1 LRAPQGDNAM
11 MMPSLTEPRE
21 DAMQPFRLMA
31 LLALVGLGVPGPA
44 LAQDF
49 YAGKTLKIIVG
60 LEAGGT
66 VDTMARLFVS
76 YLRRHIPGNPLVV
89 IQNMPSAAGVGATNF
104 VYEKAEPDGL
114 TILFN
119 SWDPL
124 AQVLG
129 DQGMRARYENFE
141 YVGGVG
147 DIRVI
152 YGRTD
157 MVPGGLKRPAD
168 IMKAENLILG
178 SLNYTNQSGL
188 LPHLALKVLGVKH
201 RMIVGFRGGNGVF
214 LAMQRGEFNIHSTS
228 IATFRG
234 RSGGFIKSGEGVGI
248 AYLVPVDKEG
258 RYARNALITEM
269 PSFPDLFKE
278 VHGRMPSGP
287 TWDAFNWLTNQIG
300 ELTYIVVAPPRTP
313 AAQVAA
319 LRQGFEGVARDPAF
333 ERELMARQG
342 VPYSHVGT
350 PQGQAIFRA
359 LAEVSPDV
367 IRTLHDATKAPN

>member
-1 LRAPQGDNAM
+1 M
-11 MMPSLTEPRE
+11 MVPSLTLARE
-21 DAMQPFRLMA
+21 DAMQPVRSIAF
-31 LLALVGLGVPGPA
+31 LALVALSVPGPA
-44 LAQDF
+44 AAQDF
-49 YAGKTLKIIVG
+49 YAGRTLKIIVG

-66 VDTMARLFVS
+66 VDSMARLFVS

-129 DQGMRARYENFE
+129 DQGMRARYESFE

-157 MVPGGLKRPAD
+157 MAPGGLKRPAD
-168 IMKAENLILG
+168 IMKAENPILG

-188 LPHLALKVLGVKH
+188 LPHLALNVLGVKH

-214 LAMQRGEFNIHSTS
+214 LAMQRGEVNIHSTS

-234 RSGGFIKSGEGVGI
+234 RTAGFIKSGEGVGI

-258 RYARNALITEM
+258 RYARHALITEM
-269 PSFPDLFKE
+269 PAFPDLFKE

-342 VPYSHVGT
+342 VPYNHIGT
-350 PQGQAIFRA
+350 AQGQAIFRA

-367 IRTLHDATKAPN
+367 IRTLHESTKAPN

>member
-1 LRAPQGDNAM
+1 MPWNTRFPLARGRQRSGRRDAAAGEVVLLALLRMLSRIDILGRHARPYSRSLPNCVAGAARRQCHVAAVVNAA
-11 MMPSLTEPRE
+11 RE

-31 LLALVGLGVPGPA
+31 LLALVACGVPAPA
-44 LAQDF
+44 SAQDF

-147 DIRVI
+147 DIRVV

-168 IMKAENLILG
+168 IMKAEN
-178 SLNYTNQSGL
+178 
-188 LPHLALKVLGVKH
+188 P
-201 RMIVGFRGGNGVF
+201 
-214 LAMQRGEFNIHSTS
+214 
-228 IATFRG
+228 
-234 RSGGFIKSGEGVGI
+234 
-248 AYLVPVDKEG
+248 
-258 RYARNALITEM
+258 
-269 PSFPDLFKE
+269 
-278 VHGRMPSGP
+278 
-287 TWDAFNWLTNQIG
+287 
-300 ELTYIVVAPPRTP
+300 
-313 AAQVAA
+313 
-319 LRQGFEGVARDPAF
+319 
-333 ERELMARQG
+333 
-342 VPYSHVGT
+342 
-350 PQGQAIFRA
+350 
-359 LAEVSPDV
+359 
-367 IRTLHDATKAPN
+367 

>member
-1 LRAPQGDNAM
+1 
-11 MMPSLTEPRE
+11 
-21 DAMQPFRLMA
+21 MQPFRLMA
-31 LLALVGLGVPGPA
+31 LLALVAFGVPAPA

-76 YLRRHIPGNPLVV
+76 YLRRHIPGNPAVV

-147 DIRVI
+147 DIRVV

-157 MVPGGLKRPAD
+157 MVPGGLKQPSD
-168 IMKAENLILG
+168 IMKADNLILG

-188 LPHLALKVLGVKH
+188 LPHLALNVLGVKH

-214 LAMQRGEFNIHSTS
+214 LAMQRGEVNIHSTS

-234 RSGGFIKSGEGVGI
+234 RTAGFIKSGEGVGVS
-248 AYLVPVDKEG
+248 YLVPVDKEG

-269 PSFPDLFKE
+269 PAFPDLFKE

-313 AAQVAA
+313 AAQVTA

-333 ERELMARQG
+333 EQELMARQG
-342 VPYSHVGT
+342 VPYSHIGT
-350 PQGQAIFRA
+350 TQGQAIFRA

-367 IRTLHDATKAPN
+367 IRTLHASTKAPN

>member
-1 LRAPQGDNAM
+1 MNRHRLAIAGFALAAVA
-11 MMPSLTEPRE
+11 LTEPV
-21 DAMQPFRLMA
+21 A
-31 LLALVGLGVPGPA
+31 
-44 LAQDF
+44 AQDF
-49 YAGKTLKIIVG
+49 YAGKTLRIIVG
-60 LEAGGT
+60 VEAGGT
-66 VDTMARLFVS
+66 VDTLVRTMLGH
-76 YLRRHIPGNPLVV
+76 LRRHIPGNPTIVV
-89 IQNMPSAAGVGATNF
+89 QNMPSAAGVGATNF

-124 AQVLG
+124 AQALG
-129 DQGMRARYENFE
+129 DQGVRARYENFE
-141 YVGGVG
+141 YVGGIG
-147 DIRVI
+147 DYRVI

-157 MVPGGLKRPAD
+157 MVRGGVKKASDL
-168 IMKAENLILG
+168 MKAENVILG

-188 LPHLALKVLGVKH
+188 LPHLALNVLGVKH

-214 LAMQRGEFNIHSTS
+214 LAMQRGEVNIHSTS

-234 RSGGFIKSGEGVGI
+234 RTAGFIKSGEGAGI

-258 RYARNALITEM
+258 RYQRNALITEM
-269 PSFPDLFKE
+269 PAFPDLFKE

-342 VPYSHVGT
+342 VPYSHIGT
-350 PQGQAIFRA
+350 AQGQAIFRA

-367 IRTLHDATKAPN
+367 IRTLHDVTKAPN

>member
-1 LRAPQGDNAM
+1 
-11 MMPSLTEPRE
+11 
-21 DAMQPFRLMA
+21 MQPFRSIVV
-31 LLALVGLGVPGPA
+31 LALVALGIPGPA
-44 LAQDF
+44 AAQDF

-76 YLRRHIPGNPLVV
+76 HLRWHIPGNPLVV

-124 AQVLG
+124 AQVLR

-141 YVGGVG
+141 YVAGVG

-157 MVPGGLKRPAD
+157 MVPGGLKRAAD
-168 IMKAENLILG
+168 LMRAENVILG

-188 LPHLALKVLGVKH
+188 LPHLALNVLGVKH
-201 RMIVGFRGGNGVF
+201 RVIVGFRGGAGVF
-214 LAMQRGEFNIHSTS
+214 LAMQRGEVNIHSTS

-234 RSGGFIKSGEGVGI
+234 RSGGFITSGEGVGF
-248 AYLVPVDKEG
+248 AYLVPVDKNG
-258 RYARNALITEM
+258 RFARNALIHEM
-269 PSFPDLFKE
+269 PAFPDLYRE
-278 VHGRMPSGP
+278 VHGNMPSGA
-287 TWDAFNWLTNQIG
+287 TWEAFNWLTNQIG
-300 ELTYIVVAPPRTP
+300 ELTYIAAAPPRTP
-313 AAQVAA
+313 SAPVAA
-319 LRQGFEGVARDPAF
+319 LRKGFEGVAQDR
-333 ERELMARQG
+333 
-342 VPYSHVGT
+342 
-350 PQGQAIFRA
+350 
-359 LAEVSPDV
+359 
-367 IRTLHDATKAPN
+367 